1 MERLDRQKLYSK
13 HLSSGIPRALTE
25 LDRDPFSFTYGCF
38 DREYWAWSTKDFSNF
53 DLQRAIYP
61 LTCAYL
67 NSFDGNSWH
76 QESRV
81 RDWIKA
87 AFTYCESVQH
97 SNGSFDHHYPNEF
110 SVVGVAFPL
119 AELGLAFKMLDNA
132 GEFSVIERKQWIEFF
147 TRCSGFLCEVN
158 ESHGFISNHRLG
170 AVCGLYITSML
181 TGEKRFK
188 VRANELLQTVI
199 ANTSKE
205 GWTLEYTGADPGY
218 QTLDTNFMAHYYN
231 LSKDDDFLQNLV
243 LPSLNFLIYF
253 FHPDG
258 SVGGEYGSRN
268 CPLYYPGGV
277 ELFANYFGVA
287 ETIAQLGAKAIERD
301 NSPALGTHDIRNFI
315 PMMSSYSLA
324 LTVCLEGASSVQP
337 ILPPFE
343 REFERYWPDA
353 GFFVRS
359 DQHKYT
365 IIGCSKGGIA
375 KVFDKKT
382 CKIEASH
389 SGYFLKNQ
397 SGQSW
402 STQFHENYPV
412 INLRDC
418 SETEVKPLPQR
429 NFKVK
434 VHFYKVVS
442 RRLFTPISFFLFR
455 FFCLT
460 VGKNLKLNNWVK
472 RHIIIGLLIHRRK
485 RSKFSVVRE
494 FVFNAE
500 GLTMYDEL
508 SANVQNGNMCLRAAD
523 IFTTIYMGSS
533 KYYRHSEKL
542 QDGFSD
548 KNLVM
553 YIDDNNVLKSHIGNK
568 GLSLINSKIIER
580 PEMS

>member
-1 MERLDRQKLYSK
+1 MKRLERQKLYSE
-13 HLSSGIPRALTE
+13 HIASGIPRALTE
-25 LDRDPFSFTYGCF
+25 LDRDPISFTYGCF
-38 DREYWAWSTKDFSNF
+38 DREYWAWATKDFSNF

-67 NSFDGNSWH
+67 NSFEGNSWY
-76 QESRV
+76 QEPRV

-87 AFTYCESVQH
+87 AFTYCENVQH
-97 SNGSFDHHYPNEF
+97 PNGSFDHHYPNEF

-132 GEFSVIERKQWIEFF
+132 GEFSIDERKRWINFF
-147 TRCSGFLCEVN
+147 IKCSGFLCKVDET
-158 ESHGFISNHRLG
+158 HGFISNHRLG
-170 AVCGLYITSML
+170 AVCGLYITSLL

-188 VRANELLQTVI
+188 TRANELLQTVI
-199 ANTSKE
+199 TNTSKE
-205 GWTLEYTGADPGY
+205 GWPLEYTGADPGY

-231 LSKDDDFLQNLV
+231 LSGDDEFLQNLV

-287 ETIAQLGAKAIERD
+287 ETIAQLGAKAIKNN

-324 LTVCLEGASSVQP
+324 LTVCLEGAPPAQP
-337 ILPPFE
+337 ALPPFE

-353 GFFVRS
+353 GIFVRS
-359 DQHKYT
+359 DKYKYT
-365 IIGCSKGGIA
+365 IIGCSKGGII

-382 CKIEASH
+382 GEIKGSH
-389 SGYFLKNQ
+389 SGYFLKNE

-402 STQFHENYPV
+402 STQFHGNNTV
-412 INLRDC
+412 TNLSDC
-418 SETEVKPLPQR
+418 IDTEIDPLPER
-429 NFKVK
+429 HFKVN
-434 VHFYKVVS
+434 VQFYRVVPI
-442 RRLFTPISFFLFR
+442 RLFTPFKFLLFR
-455 FFCLT
+455 IFCLT
-460 VGKNLKLNNWVK
+460 IGKNIKLNNWVK
-472 RHIIIGLLIHRRK
+472 RYIIIGLLIHRRK
-485 RSKFSVVRE
+485 TSKFSAIRQ

-508 SANVQNGNMCLRAAD
+508 SANIQNKGMFLQTAD
-523 IFTTIYMGSS
+523 IFTTLYMGSS

-542 QDGFSD
+542 KDDFSD
-548 KNLVM
+548 ENLVM
-553 YIDDNNVLKSHIGNK
+553 YTDDNNVLMTHIGSK
-568 GLSLINSKIIER
+568 GLSVINSKLKER
-580 PEMS
+580 RELS